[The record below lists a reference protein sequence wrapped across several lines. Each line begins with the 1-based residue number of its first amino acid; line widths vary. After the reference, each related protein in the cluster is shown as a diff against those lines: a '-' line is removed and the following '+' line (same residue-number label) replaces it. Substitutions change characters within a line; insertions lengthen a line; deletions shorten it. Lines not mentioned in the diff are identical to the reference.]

1 VCPRQH
7 DSNVGRVYPEAE
19 MKIAAIIQVRIASS
33 RRPNKVLIDL
43 GGVTVLERVFIAS
56 AAPG

>member
-1 VCPRQH
+1 
-7 DSNVGRVYPEAE
+7 